1 MTLSEYLSIIKNLK
15 IFQETGPLRNFLH
28 VCAEYPK
35 ETRNPIIDPNS
46 DNGKQI
52 KMQPINKSKNK
63 NTIKIVVLKEKDSE
77 ITRETEVWRE
87 EEREG
92 MIIPLISMMI
102 APRTDSEVSPR

>member
-28 VCAEYPK
+28 ACAEYPK

-102 APRTDSEVSPR
+102 APGTDSEVSPR